1 MTWKAPLRDMQFVL
15 QHWLRADQ
23 AWAQLPA
30 YADVDLDLA
39 AQVLEEAARFCEQ
52 VLAPLNRSGDR
63 QGCQMEGGEVRT
75 PDGFPA
81 AYRAYVDGGWPS
93 LACAPALGGQGLP
106 LVLEAALQEMLFGSN
121 HGWAMYTGIAHGAYL
136 CLKAHASAELQA
148 RYLPGIVSGATLPT
162 MCLTE
167 PQAGSDL
174 SLLHCRAVPLGD
186 GGDGGY
192 AVSGNK
198 LFISGGEHDLT
209 RDILHLVLARLPDAP
224 PGNRGLSLLLVP
236 KWLEDGQRN
245 TLYCDGLE
253 HKLGIR
259 GSATCALRLEGAR
272 GWLIGQPHGGLAAMF
287 VMMNSARLHVGLQG
301 LGHAEAAW
309 QQARDYALERR
320 QMSAPGRAKGGA
332 QGADP
337 IHLHPAMRRV
347 LLELR
352 VRTEGMRAL
361 AYWTAQWLEIADAAV
376 EPAQRAKAATLVALL
391 TPIVKAA
398 FTEQGFSLASQA
410 LQVFGGYG
418 YTQEFAIEQTLRDS
432 RIAMIYEGTNEIQAN
447 DLMLRKVLGDGG
459 EGFALLLGELRAEAA
474 ADAGAAAAA
483 LGSACDTLEAVLAK
497 VLSMTAGDPEFPYRA
512 AGDFL
517 QLCATVLQA
526 FAWARSARCIQ
537 ALPVGSAQRREK
549 QESGGFFFSYLLPDL
564 DRQVAAIDAAA
575 TPLPFIAESF

>member
-1 MTWKAPLRDMQFVL
+1 MAWKAPLCDMQFVL
-15 QHWLRADQ
+15 QHWLQADQ

-30 YADVDLDLA
+30 YADIDLDLA
-39 AQVLEEAARFCEQ
+39 SQVLEQAARFSEQ
-52 VLAPLNRSGDR
+52 VLAPLNTSGDR
-63 QGCQMEGGEVRT
+63 QGCRLEAGEVRT

-81 AYRAYVDGGWPS
+81 AYRAYVEGGWPA
-93 LACAPALGGQGLP
+93 LACDPALGGQGLP
-106 LVLEAALQEMLFGSN
+106 LVLDAALQEMLFGSN

-136 CLKAHASAELQA
+136 CLKTHASAELQA
-148 RYLPGIVSGATLPT
+148 RYLPGIVSGAALPT

-174 SLLHCRAVPLGD
+174 SLLRSRAEPLGD
-186 GGDGGY
+186 GSY

-209 RDILHLVLARLPDAP
+209 HDILHLVLARLPDAP
-224 PGNRGLSLLLVP
+224 PGSRGLSLLLVP
-236 KWLEDGQRN
+236 KWREDGQRN
-245 TLYCDGLE
+245 AVHCDGLE

-259 GSATCALRLEGAR
+259 GSATCALRFDGAR
-272 GWLIGQPHGGLAAMF
+272 GWLVGQAHGGLAAMF

-320 QMSAPGRAKGGA
+320 QMAAPGRAKGTD
-332 QGADP
+332 GADL
-337 IHLHPAMRRV
+337 IHRHPAMRRT

-361 AYWTAQWLEIADAAV
+361 GYWAAQWLDVAAAAAD
-376 EPAQRAKAATLVALL
+376 PGQRAKAATLAALL
-391 TPIVKAA
+391 TPIIKAA
-398 FTEQGFSLASQA
+398 FTEQGFSLASKA

-418 YTQEFAIEQTLRDS
+418 YSQEFAIEQTLRDS

-447 DLMLRKVLGDGG
+447 DLLLRKVLGDGG
-459 EGFALLLGELRAEAA
+459 EGFALLLGELRTE
-474 ADAGAAAAA
+474 AGASAGKAASE
-483 LGSACDTLEAVLAK
+483 LGRVCDTLATVLAK
-497 VLSMTAGDPEFPYRA
+497 VLLMAADDPEYPYRA

-517 QLCATVLQA
+517 ALCATALQTY
-526 FAWARSARCIQ
+526 AWARCARCIE
-537 ALPVGSAQRREK
+537 ALPVESLLRREK
-549 QESGGFFFSYLLPDL
+549 QESVGFFFNYLLPDL

-575 TPLPFIAESF
+575 APLPFIAESF